1 MFMGNRIQNCL
12 TTKPAVESTT
22 ETLLKG
28 AERPGGFPGGPVV
41 KALHFHCRGLGSIP
55 GLGTKILQSKKKK
68 KTIKKKKNRNLT

>member
-1 MFMGNRIQNCL
+1 MFMGNRIQNRL

-41 KALHFHCRGLGSIP
+41 KTLHFHCRGLGSIP

-68 KTIKKKKNRNLT
+68 RLRKKKIEILHN